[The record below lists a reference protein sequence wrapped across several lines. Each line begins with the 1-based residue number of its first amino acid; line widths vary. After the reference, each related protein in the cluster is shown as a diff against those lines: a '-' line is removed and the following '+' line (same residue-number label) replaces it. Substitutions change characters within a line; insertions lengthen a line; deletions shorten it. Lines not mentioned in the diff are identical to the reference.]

1 MNLNKVFLIG
11 NLTRDPE
18 TRALPSGQSVASF
31 GIATNRIYKKD
42 GKQEKQT
49 EFHNIVAFGRLAEI
63 CSQYLTRGKM
73 VLVEG
78 RLVNRNW
85 EAKDG
90 TKKNRTEVIM
100 ENMQMGPK
108 GDWKPA
114 DSPAGEAVAPAK
126 AGSPKEEL
134 ETIEYPSDEINP
146 DEIKV
151 ISAAENLP
159 IDVSDYSKTE
169 LPKRLDYRFLDLH
182 RQRTQAIFKIS
193 SEISNAFREFFYKKN
208 FIEVQIDTAK

>member
-18 TRALPSGQSVASF
+18 MRALPSGQSVASF

-73 VLVEG
+73 VFVEG

-90 TKKNRTEVIM
+90 TKKNRTEIIM
-100 ENMQMGPK
+100 ENMQMGPR

-114 DSPAGEAVAPAK
+114 DPPAGEAGASAK
-126 AGSPKEEL
+126 EGGQSKKEDI
-134 ETIEYPSDEINP
+134 ETIEYPSDDINP
-146 DEIKV
+146 DEI
-151 ISAAENLP
+151 P
-159 IDVSDYSKTE
+159 
-169 LPKRLDYRFLDLH
+169 F
-182 RQRTQAIFKIS
+182 
-193 SEISNAFREFFYKKN
+193 
-208 FIEVQIDTAK
+208 